1 MLTLTLDLAT
11 SAQILGWP
19 ENKLKNSLEQQEIE
33 GIHISGEWRLSLF
46 ILARLLGT
54 TPDVLREYLEDDILA
69 RKIDETE
76 GEELLDIAEA
86 QQVYREYLAGAS

>member
-19 ENKLKNSLEQQEIE
+19 EDKLRNSLERQEVE
-33 GIHISGEWRLSLF
+33 GIHLSGEWRLSLF

-54 TPDVLREYLEDDILA
+54 TPNVLLEYLENDVLA
-69 RKIDETE
+69 RKIDEAD

-86 QQVYREYLAGAS
+86 QQVYREYLAEAS